1 MDFVIHVPQTQ
12 HAMERILHV
21 QMVGTKM
28 AVYASAVLLKIH
40 LVPGQMITVVCL
52 DFMMTMAH
60 APHVPKMQH
69 VPGEQNSLHVTPD
82 ILNGKSYVCR
92 APGMCAMVKHLS
104 VVAPDI
110 TNTMIDVW
118 YVPRCNIVPR
128 AQKALFAP
136 KAHIKTLMAHAQ
148 NAPMAIIAP
157 RARPTATIFMITVPP
172 ATIVPGTVVQ
182 NVTMMLCV
190 PAEK

>member
-69 VPGEQNSLHVTPD
+69 VPGGQNSLHVTPD

-92 APGMCAMVKHLS
+92 ALGMCAMV
-104 VVAPDI
+104 
-110 TNTMIDVW
+110 
-118 YVPRCNIVPR
+118 
-128 AQKALFAP
+128 
-136 KAHIKTLMAHAQ
+136 TL
-148 NAPMAIIAP
+148 
-157 RARPTATIFMITVPP
+157 
-172 ATIVPGTVVQ
+172 
-182 NVTMMLCV
+182 
-190 PAEK
+190 